1 MKRDNAAERL
11 RKQTAKAKQAY
22 AKASKKIKN
31 KAFRG
36 LKAVRPR
43 GFYIQRKRGAR
54 LVMVPALTEEELR
67 RLKETESDKDFTA
80 ELCARLKEPHSA
92 LFS

>member
-1 MKRDNAAERL
+1 MKRDKAVERF

-22 AKASKKIKN
+22 AKASKKIKD
-31 KAFRG
+31 KALRG
-36 LKAVRPR
+36 RKVERPR
-43 GFYIQRKRGAR
+43 GFYIQRKRAAR
-54 LVMVPALTEEELR
+54 LVRVPALTEEELR

-80 ELCARLKEPHSA
+80 ELCTRLKEPHSA